1 MKNLLFTLLFS
12 IPLLAFGQFGL
23 EVGYSSFTGTS
34 EDWEDAESLGGF
46 YGQLNY
52 KTGDFVINLGADITT
67 NSEDIDGF
75 GELTQAFVMLRLG
88 VQYSISLS
96 DNFSLNPGIKLGSYA
111 LAFDFL
117 GASAASGSTGWA
129 IGVDAVYMFTENL
142 GVNIGIDHNI
152 ISEGEW
158 DGDIEGVVVEK
169 YNGLSIRPGLKVY
182 F

>member
-1 MKNLLFTLLFS
+1 MKKILFSLLFS
-12 IPLLAFGQFGL
+12 FPLIAFGQFGL

-34 EDWEDAESLGGF
+34 ENWEDAESLGGI
-46 YGQLNY
+46 YGQFNF
-52 KTGDFVINLGADITT
+52 KTGDFVINVGADITG

-75 GELTQAFVMLRLG
+75 EMVQAFVMLRLG
-88 VQYSISLS
+88 VQYSISLGDS
-96 DNFSLNPGIKLGSYA
+96 FSLNPGIKFGSYA
-111 LAFDFL
+111 LAFDYDGML
-117 GASAASGSTGWA
+117 SAASGSTGLA

-158 DGDIEGVVVEK
+158 DGDISGPVEK
-169 YNGLSIRPGLKVY
+169 YNGLSIRPGLKFY